1 MKISLNW
8 LKKYISLDMDPEKIG
23 EILTD
28 IGLEVEGMD
37 QIESIKGGLEG
48 LVVGEILT
56 CEKHPNA
63 DKLKCTTV
71 NVGGEE
77 PLSIVCG
84 APNCAAGQKVI
95 VATHGTTIHPIE
107 GEPFKIKKGK
117 IRGEVSAG
125 MICAEDEIGLGTD
138 HDGIIV
144 LDNKAEVGTPASE
157 VFEVTT
163 DTVYEIGLTPNRC
176 DATCHLGVADDLLAY
191 LKINHELDGQVIRP
205 DLGDLPPHE
214 NTLPFTIEVEDNVG
228 CPRYTGM
235 SFKNVKVG
243 PSPQW
248 LKDNLHSIGVR
259 SINNVVDI
267 TNFILHTYGQPL
279 HAFDADKV
287 AGHKIVVCH
296 LPEGTKF
303 TTLDEK
309 ERSLRAEDLMICD
322 GEKNGL
328 CLAGIFGGIS
338 SGVTEETTNV
348 FLEAAHFNGG
358 MIRRSSTAHLLRT
371 DAAKVFEKG
380 SDPNI
385 TKEAMLYTAKLF
397 QELCGAAIASEIYDV
412 YPKKIERTKIE
423 LHYEKINRVIGI
435 DIDKEE
441 VHSILLALNMELK
454 PVDQDSVQVSVPTNK
469 CEVLREVDLIEEI
482 LRIYG
487 FNKVPIPATIK
498 STINYE
504 AYPNKKSIIQSIATT
519 LSSNGFNEMMGLSLI
534 EDKHVL
540 PQLNLASE
548 DLVYINNTSNIHLN
562 IMRPEPMISGLI
574 SVLHN
579 HNYQQKDLKLYE
591 LGRSYK
597 TAEGGF
603 TEKEF
608 LTIFL
613 SGAEKQE
620 HWTNTGGSGQNLYS
634 IKQWADWVLQR
645 VGIHSF
651 QADELEEARWD
662 YGLSYRR
669 GKDVLVKF
677 GAVSSDILEHLD
689 IKSDVFYAEF
699 DLETLI
705 RSIGGN
711 KVKVAEISKYP
722 GVRRDLALVLD
733 ESVAYAN
740 VQKAAHSLKSKILQ
754 NVNLFD
760 IYKSEEHLGKNKKSY
775 AIKLLFQ
782 DKDKTLKDKVV
793 DKEIQQLIKIF
804 EDKLGASIRS

>member
-1 MKISLNW
+1 
-8 LKKYISLDMDPEKIG
+8 MDPEKIG

-28 IGLEVEGMD
+28 IGLEVEGIE
-37 QIESIKGGLEG
+37 QIESVKGGLEG

-63 DKLKCTTV
+63 DKLNCTTV
-71 NVGGEE
+71 DVGGDE
-77 PLSIVCG
+77 PLNIVCG
-84 APNCAAGQKVI
+84 APNCTAGQKVI
-95 VATHGTTIHPIE
+95 VATHGTTLYPME

-125 MICAEDEIGLGTD
+125 MICAEDEIGLGNG

-144 LDNKAEVGTPASE
+144 LENDAVVGRAAKE
-157 VFEVTT
+157 VFKIST
-163 DTVYEIGLTPNRC
+163 DTIFDIGLTPNRS
-176 DATCHLGVADDLLAY
+176 DATCHLGVADDLMAY
-191 LKINHELDGQVIRP
+191 LKINEGNDGLVNRP
-205 DLGDLPPHE
+205 DISALPAHE
-214 NTLPFTIEVEDNVG
+214 NTLPFTIKIEDPTG

-243 PSPQW
+243 PSPKWMQ
-248 LKDNLHSIGVR
+248 DNLHSIGIR

-267 TNFILHTYGQPL
+267 TNYILHTYGQPL

-287 AGHKIVVCH
+287 SGHKIIVGH
-296 LPEGTKF
+296 LPEGSKF

-328 CLAGIFGGIS
+328 CLAGIFGGLG
-338 SGVTEETTNV
+338 SGVTESTSNV
-348 FLEAAHFNGG
+348 FLEAAHFNAG

-380 SDPNI
+380 SDPSI
-385 TKEAMLYTAKLF
+385 TKEAILHSAQLF
-397 QELCGAAIASEIYDV
+397 QEYCGATIASEIYDV
-412 YPKKIERTKIE
+412 YPKEIKRNKIE
-423 LHYEKINRVIGI
+423 LHYEKINRVIGVKI
-435 DIDKEE
+435 EKEE
-441 VHSILLALNMELK
+441 VHNILLALNMELS
-454 PVDQDSVQVSVPTNK
+454 PVDQDSVRVAVPTNK

-487 FNKVPIPATIK
+487 FNKVPIPTTIK
-498 STINYE
+498 STINYQ
-504 AYPNKKSIIQSIATT
+504 AHPNKKTIINTIAST
-519 LSSNGFNEMMGLSLI
+519 LSNNGFNEMMGLSLI

-540 PQLNLASE
+540 PQLNIPTE

-562 IMRPEPMISGLI
+562 IMRPEPMMSGLI

-591 LGRSYK
+591 FGRSYK
-597 TAEGGF
+597 TAGDGYV
-603 TEKEF
+603 EKEF

-613 SGAEKQE
+613 SGSENQE
-620 HWTNTGGSGQNLYS
+620 HWSNVDKDGQNLYS
-634 IKQWADWVLQR
+634 IKKWADWILER
-645 VGIHSF
+645 IGI
-651 QADELEEARWD
+651 QGYQTAELEDARWD

-669 GKDVLVKF
+669 GRDVLVKL
-677 GAVSSDILEHLD
+677 GAVSSEILEHLD
-689 IKSDVFYAEF
+689 LKSEVFYAEF
-699 DLETLI
+699 DLGTLI
-705 RSIGGN
+705 KSIGNN
-711 KVKVAEISKYP
+711 KVKVNEISKYP
-722 GVRRDLALVLD
+722 EVKRDLALVLD
-733 ESVAYAN
+733 DSIAYAN
-740 VQKAAHSLKSKILQ
+740 VEKAARSIKSSILQ
-754 NVNLFD
+754 NINLFD

-793 DKEIQQLIKIF
+793 DKEIQQLITIF
-804 EDKLGASIRS
+804 EEKLDATIRS